1 MLTVY
6 PGATST
12 PMMEPSKAGATEG
25 FEYQPPESPAEAA
38 ADATVE
44 AILDGNLTVVRGG
57 QRRRDLNATN
67 RQDPSTVDRMLAERK
82 RLLENA
88 VEAQI
93 SI

>member
-6 PGATST
+6 PGAMST

-25 FEYQPPESPAEAA
+25 FEYGAPEAV
-38 ADATVE
+38 ADAAVE
-44 AILDGNLTVVRGG
+44 AILDGSLTVVRGG
-57 QRRRDLNATN
+57 QRRRDLIATN

-88 VEAQI
+88 VEAHS